1 MSAPPEHPA
10 RTDPYDQV
18 PYRSYPIEWSAPERL
33 AVTALL
39 HGGPRMELGTYRVL
53 ELGSGDGANLI
64 PLAYYRR
71 HAAFVGVDGASD
83 ALASA
88 ERRRAELRL
97 GNLDLVHADFR
108 DCAARLTGKFD
119 FILMHGV
126 LSWVAAEVRELLLA
140 LCAER
145 LRPGGLLYLNY
156 NARPGWNIRGLVR
169 DLLLRQTTDLAHDLG
184 ARTARALELAATF
197 AASYGEAGDHPYMR
211 LMERELRFV
220 CAGHPSYVAHEFL
233 APENHP
239 FWRSELLAM
248 AGRHDLHYVADADF
262 NYPSGRVEPQ
272 LVERITRAGAGGPP
286 IEDTLDLLSYRQL
299 HSPIFTRGA
308 LARRPTTT
316 AEIAQLIVAS
326 CLDPIAD
333 QDAGAVPMFRH
344 PNGFEVEARTEP
356 TRAALERLRSQW
368 PRGLRVGDLFDDVAA
383 VAPDLALLHHHG
395 LIDLRL
401 LEMTDGAPP
410 AEPLNALEAARV
422 GYQTSPYH
430 TWTQTD
436 YLDETR
442 IEERAYIR

>member
-1 MSAPPEHPA
+1 MSAPFDRPV
-10 RTDPYDQV
+10 RVDPYDQV

-39 HGGPRMELGTYRVL
+39 HGGPRIELETYRVL
-53 ELGSGDGANLI
+53 ELGCGDGANLI

-71 HAAFVGVDGASD
+71 RATFVGIDGAGG

-88 ERRRAELRL
+88 EQRRAELGL
-97 GNLDLVHADFR
+97 GNLELVHADFR
-108 DCAARLTGKFD
+108 DCAAHLTGTFD

-126 LSWVAAEVRELLLA
+126 LSWVAPEVREILLA
-140 LCAER
+140 LCAEH

-169 DLLLRQTTDLAHDLG
+169 ELLLKQTAELAHDLG
-184 ARTARALELAATF
+184 ARTARALQLAATF
-197 AASYGEAGDHPYMR
+197 AASYAEAGDHPYMR

-220 CAGHPSYVAHEFL
+220 CAGHPTYIAHEFL

-239 FWRSELLAM
+239 FWRGELLAL
-248 AGRHDLHYVADADF
+248 AARRDLHYVADADF
-262 NYPSGRVEPQ
+262 NYESGRVDPH
-272 LVERITRAGAGGPP
+272 LAERIAGAGLGGPH

-299 HSPIFTRGA
+299 HSPILTRGPSTS
-308 LARRPTTT
+308 RPTTT
-316 AEIAQLIVAS
+316 AEIAQLILAS

-333 QDAGAVPMFRH
+333 QDPGAVPKFRH

-356 TRAALERLRSQW
+356 MRAVLARLRPRW

-383 VAPDLALLHHHG
+383 VTPDLVLLHHHG

-401 LEMTDGAPP
+401 LDMADGAPP
-410 AEPLNALEAARV
+410 AEPLNTREAAWG
-422 GYQTSPYH
+422 GYGTSPYH
-430 TWTQTD
+430 TWT
-436 YLDETR
+436 
-442 IEERAYIR
+442 AS